1 VTNDPEDIGAFCA
14 VNGVLCGAR
23 AVSKAWFYE
32 CRMETNCRKA
42 NRRHHIFKGGG
53 NIMNA
58 VVVVVIGAGGIGIAI
73 ARRQGFG
80 KHILLADFNE
90 ELLETAARELE
101 IPLTLKSS
109 PSNRSTRPTRGS

>member
-1 VTNDPEDIGAFCA
+1 MAYSVGRERCPKPGFMNVGWKRI
-14 VNGVLCGAR
+14 VAR
-23 AVSKAWFYE
+23 QIADTTFL
-32 CRMETNCRKA
+32 R
-42 NRRHHIFKGGG
+42 GG